1 VDDGSGETEAELL
14 AETVRSLQPE
24 HPCLDDPLLLPEN
37 RGKGGAVYAGWDAG
51 LEGDFEWLAFVDADG
66 AVSADEAVRLLRALV
81 GQKEDPPVAL
91 FAARVRDGD
100 TEVRRT
106 PLRRLLG
113 DTFRLI
119 VRTIFRLPLRD
130 TQCGLK
136 AVPAGQYRAIRPAL
150 HERRFVFDV
159 ELAAHL
165 VRSGHPPRE
174 FPISWE
180 ESPGSRLNLR
190 SAARMLFALFAVRWR
205 MWRS

>member
-1 VDDGSGETEAELL
+1 M
-14 AETVRSLQPE
+14 
-24 HPCLDDPLLLPEN
+24 LPEN
-37 RGKGGAVYAGWDAG
+37 RGKGGAVYAGWDAARDG
-51 LEGDFEWLAFVDADG
+51 GFQWLAFVDADG
-66 AVSADEAVRLLRALV
+66 AVSAGETIRLLRALLD
-81 GQKEDPPVAL
+81 QDADPPVAL
-91 FAARVRDGD
+91 FAARVRDGG
-100 TEVRRT
+100 TSVRRT
-106 PLRRLLG
+106 PLRKLLG

-136 AVPAGQYRAIRPAL
+136 AVPAGQYRAVRPQL

-159 ELAAHL
+159 ELAARL
-165 VRSGHPPRE
+165 VRAGHPPRE

-190 SAARMLFALFAVRWR
+190 SAARMLLALVGVRWR